1 MSHDV
6 LMMILELKMMM
17 RITTLMIF
25 LSGIA
30 QTYGNDIE
38 ERVQDSLG
46 MEIDSAL
53 WKGGDISDNEGHERQ
68 RGVLCG

>member
-1 MSHDV
+1 
-6 LMMILELKMMM
+6 MM

-25 LSGIA
+25 LSDIA

-46 MEIDSAL
+46 MEKKNGS
-53 WKGGDISDNEGHERQ
+53 GEG
-68 RGVLCG
+68 V